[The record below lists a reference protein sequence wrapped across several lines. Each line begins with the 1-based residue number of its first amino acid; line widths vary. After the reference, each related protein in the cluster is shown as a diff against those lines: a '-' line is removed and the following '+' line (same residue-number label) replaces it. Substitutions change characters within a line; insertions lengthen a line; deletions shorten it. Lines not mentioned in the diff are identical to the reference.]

1 MTLRPRVRHGRPGPK
16 HPGAFRGLEGRSRA
30 GTGRL
35 AARRAAAGW
44 VMASA
49 AFATLA
55 CGTPSPDLF
64 VVERYGT
71 VPGARL
77 TLLVSD
83 QTARCND
90 GPARNLT
97 SGQIIEARDIKRD
110 LLLVQTGGEPIPEA
124 PPAQIF
130 RFAVRTEEGTLRYPD
145 TQQRPQVL
153 PRLSRFVRR
162 IAIDTCGLE
171 R

>member
-1 MTLRPRVRHGRPGPK
+1 
-16 HPGAFRGLEGRSRA
+16 
-30 GTGRL
+30 
-35 AARRAAAGW
+35 
-44 VMASA
+44 MA
-49 AFATLA
+49 A

-64 VVERYGT
+64 VVERDGT

-90 GPARNLT
+90 APVKRLT
-97 SGQIIEARDIKRD
+97 SKQIIEARDIRRD
-110 LLLVQTGGEPIPEA
+110 LLLVQAGDAAIPKA
-124 PPAQIF
+124 PAAQIF
-130 RFAVRTEEGTLRYPD
+130 TFAVKTEEGTLRYPD
-145 TQQRPQVL
+145 TQQRPAIL

-162 IAIDTCGLE
+162 VAIDTCGLE

>member
-1 MTLRPRVRHGRPGPK
+1 MRVDLRTIG
-16 HPGAFRGLEGRSRA
+16 
-30 GTGRL
+30 
-35 AARRAAAGW
+35 ARRAAF
-44 VMASA
+44 A
-49 AFATLA
+49 AVVVLTSLAVAA

-64 VVERYGT
+64 VVKRDGT

-77 TLLVSD
+77 ELLVSD

-90 GPARNLT
+90 GPVENLS

-110 LLLVQTGGEPIPEA
+110 LLLVQTDDAPIPQA
-124 PPAQIF
+124 PPAQFF
-130 RFAVRTEEGTLRYPD
+130 RFAVVTQEGTLRYPD
-145 TQQRPQVL
+145 TQQRPAVL

-162 IAIDTCGLE
+162 VAIDTCGLE

>member
-1 MTLRPRVRHGRPGPK
+1 MRVDVGRDRPQ
-16 HPGAFRGLEGRSRA
+16 RA
-30 GTGRL
+30 
-35 AARRAAAGW
+35 AVAAAGAL
-44 VMASA
+44 AS
-49 AFATLA
+49 FAVAA

-64 VVERYGT
+64 VVQRGGT
-71 VPGARL
+71 VPGAKL
-77 TLLVSD
+77 ELLVSD

-90 GPARNLT
+90 GPVKNLS

-110 LLLVQTGGEPIPEA
+110 LLLVQRDDAAIPQA

-130 RFAVRTEEGTLRYPD
+130 TFAVQTEEGTLRYPD
-145 TQQRPQVL
+145 TQQRPAIL

-162 IAIDTCGLE
+162 VAIDTCGLE

>member
-1 MTLRPRVRHGRPGPK
+1 MRLRSRLSLPHGEPRNSGPFRRLQVNLRVRD
-16 HPGAFRGLEGRSRA
+16 GLFASS
-30 GTGRL
+30 
-35 AARRAAAGW
+35 RAAACSIL
-44 VMASA
+44 ASA

-64 VVERYGT
+64 VVERDGS

-90 GPARNLT
+90 GSPKNLT
-97 SGQIIEARDIKRD
+97 SAQIIEARDIKRD
-110 LLLVQTGGEPIPEA
+110 LLLVQTDAEPIPQA
-124 PPAQIF
+124 PTAQIF
-130 RFAVRTEEGTLRYPD
+130 RFAVQTEEGTLRYPD
-145 TQQRPQVL
+145 TQQRPAVL

-162 IAIDTCGLE
+162 VAIDTCGLQ

>member
-1 MTLRPRVRHGRPGPK
+1 LRPGRRRIPATRV
-16 HPGAFRGLEGRSRA
+16 
-30 GTGRL
+30 L
-35 AARRAAAGW
+35 AAAVLGLTG
-44 VMASA
+44 VT
-49 AFATLA
+49 ATG

-64 VVERYGT
+64 VVQREGT
-71 VPGARL
+71 VAGAKL

-90 GPARNLT
+90 GPVEYLT
-97 SGQIIEARDIKRD
+97 SAQIIEARDIKRD
-110 LLLVQTGGEPIPEA
+110 LLLLQTGDDTIPNA

-130 RFAVRTEEGTLRYPD
+130 EFAVETEEGTLRYPD
-145 TQQRPQVL
+145 TQQRPELL

-162 IAIDTCGLE
+162 VAIDTCNLT